1 MRWCGF
7 ATYRWLVKNCILI
20 GNTVSCIR
28 GSAIFFNRSIEHH
41 VVKTGIEFE
50 HLPGCVRVGGSIV
63 RTRHIE
69 KRVALNEP
77 PGVDFKHRF
86 WQQSP

>member
-50 HLPGCVRVGGSIV
+50 HLPGLCQGWWQ
-63 RTRHIE
+63 
-69 KRVALNEP
+69 
-77 PGVDFKHRF
+77 HR
-86 WQQSP
+86 QNKTY